1 VERLMPEAEAP
12 VLPNLFV
19 GSVKLEP
26 MRIVKETRRIAA
38 AVIDILSTLPQA
50 EVDVKLEIMA
60 KVPSGVSDAVVR
72 TVSENTKT
80 LGFRAARFE
89 RE

>member
-1 VERLMPEAEAP
+1 M
-12 VLPNLFV
+12 LPNLFV
-19 GSVKLEP
+19 GSVRLEP
-26 MRIVKETRRIAA
+26 IRMVKETRRIAA

-72 TVSENTKT
+72 TVSENTRT